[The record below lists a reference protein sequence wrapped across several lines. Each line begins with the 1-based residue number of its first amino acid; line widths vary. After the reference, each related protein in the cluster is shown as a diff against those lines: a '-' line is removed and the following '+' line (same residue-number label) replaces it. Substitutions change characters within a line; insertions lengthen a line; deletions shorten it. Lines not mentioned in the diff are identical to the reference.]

1 MIEIVPQR
9 SSDGP
14 AVEALLDLAFG
25 PDRKQRPSY
34 RLRDGIAPV
43 AGLSFVARNGGRLAG
58 TVRFWPVTVGGRV
71 SALLLGP
78 IAVHRAHRGRGIG
91 GALIARGLADAG
103 VSGHR
108 IVAAIGDRGF
118 LGRFGFAPARN
129 AGLAMPM
136 PVDEARFLA
145 LALVPGALDGV
156 AGVLGRRRAPS
167 LQRLDEALDEIE
179 QAGLTPAA

>member
-43 AGLSFVARNGGRLAG
+43 AGLSFVARVGGRLAA
-58 TVRFWPVTVGGRV
+58 TLRFWPVTVDGRV
-71 SALLLGP
+71 PALLLGP
-78 IAVHRAHRGRGIG
+78 IAVHRDHRGLGIG
-91 GALIARGLADAG
+91 GALIARGLAEAG

-118 LGRFGFAPARN
+118 LGRFGFAPARD

-145 LALVPGALDGV
+145 LALAPGALDGV
-156 AGVLGRRRAPS
+156 SGVLGRGRAPG
-167 LQRLDEALDEIE
+167 LQVFDETLDEIE

>member
-25 PDRKQRPSY
+25 PYRKQRPSY
-34 RLRDGIAPV
+34 RLRDGIAPL
-43 AGLSFVARNGGRLAG
+43 AGLSFVARDGGRLAG
-58 TVRFWPVTVGGRV
+58 TLRFWPVTIGGEV
-71 SALLLGP
+71 PALLLGP
-78 IAVHRAHRGRGIG
+78 IAVHGDHQGRGIG
-91 GALIARGLADAG
+91 SALITRGLAEARAL
-103 VSGHR
+103 GHR

-118 LGRFGFAPARN
+118 LGRFGFLPART

-145 LALVPGALDGV
+145 LPLEPGALDGV
-156 AGVLGRRRAPS
+156 TGVLGRYRPPA
-167 LQRLDEALDEIE
+167 
-179 QAGLTPAA
+179 AGLTEAQSDA

>member
-25 PDRKQRPSY
+25 PHRKQRPSY

-43 AGLSFVARNGGRLAG
+43 AGLSFVARDGGRLAG
-58 TVRFWPVTVGGRV
+58 AVGFWPVTVDGRV
-71 SALLLGP
+71 PALLLGP
-78 IAVHRAHRGRGIG
+78 IAVDREQRERGIG
-91 GALIARGLADAG
+91 GALIARGLAEAC

-108 IVAAIGDRGF
+108 IVAAVGDRGF

-136 PVDEARFLA
+136 PVDETRFLTLA
-145 LALVPGALDGV
+145 LAPGALDGV
-156 AGVLGRRRAPS
+156 SGVLGRRRAPG
-167 LQRLDEALDEIE
+167 LHRLDQTLDEIE
-179 QAGLTPAA
+179 QASLTPAA